1 LYQKISYFFFIS
13 LIFYFQP
20 LIEKKV
26 VKWYKIA
33 TFRWNCNVSGEVMA
47 NVQDFRQI
55 ATFRWNCNVSGE
67 VMANVQ
73 DFRQI
78 ATFRWNCNVSGEV
91 MANVQKWY
99 KNGTMPILPRVQ

>member
-1 LYQKISYFFFIS
+1 MRSFLQGGTDVFVPLYQKISYFFFIS

-73 DFRQI
+73 
-78 ATFRWNCNVSGEV
+78 
-91 MANVQKWY
+91 KWY